1 MTLELQNLRLS
12 SKKRLY
18 YYLDIEIE
26 GSEFRLLSKSPAI
39 FFVNS
44 TVKPWKSSRY
54 DTLHLSIWPIFE
66 LVQWLQLLMSHQS
79 YFLSMVYRLQEDVTE
94 NLITG
99 FSFIFR
105 SLQVSLSSFGSLKF
119 TMKSLRFQG
128 KQTMHHFDTENILP
142 WHFPLTSI
150 YTNNYNN

>member
-26 GSEFRLLSKSPAI
+26 GSEFRLLSQSPAI

-54 DTLHLSIWPIFE
+54 DTLHLSIWPISE
-66 LVQWLQLLMSHQS
+66 LVQWLQLPMSHQS
-79 YFLSMVYRLQEDVTE
+79 YFFVNGVQITRRYDRKLDYGLQFYIQE
-94 NLITG
+94 
-99 FSFIFR
+99 SP
-105 SLQVSLSSFGSLKF
+105 SLSVKFRVFEVYNEELKVSGWTHHAPFWYWKYF
-119 TMKSLRFQG
+119 TMTLSTNF
-128 KQTMHHFDTENILP
+128 NI
-142 WHFPLTSI
+142 H
-150 YTNNYNN
+150 Y